1 MRAIRYGTEPPV
13 PGWRA
18 LRATPPGLP
27 RSRRG
32 RPRLR
37 AGSLASAALHIAAIA
52 LLVLLGTRG
61 SAPPE
66 EQAAPSF
73 AIQFT
78 DGSEQSASPPAPASQ
93 PPASQPQVNLGGSA
107 MEAPPQPEDQP
118 AEQLPR
124 PAPRYGTALRPTA
137 RNNPF
142 AHVVPFDL
150 RPQARQQQRSFAG
163 NGRGLNLFAG
173 PVVAN
178 GRLQDSITHVMGS
191 HGASDWGEALRE
203 FVEEHK
209 YYPREAAENG
219 EQGSAVLRVTVSRD
233 GTVKRLVLVSSSG
246 SHLLDAA
253 WMAVFRDNRL
263 PPFNDDMPGGE
274 ITFNYELDYSLI
286 YRN

>member
-1 MRAIRYGTEPPV
+1 MRAIRYQVEPAV
-13 PGWRA
+13 TGWRA

-27 RSRRG
+27 RSRWR
-32 RPRLR
+32 RTKLQTE
-37 AGSLASAALHIAAIA
+37 SLASAVLHMAAVA
-52 LLVLLGTRG
+52 VLVLLGAKG
-61 SAPPE
+61 AAPPE
-66 EQAAPSF
+66 EQSAPSF

-78 DGSEQSASPPAPASQ
+78 NGSEQAAGPPTPASQ
-93 PPASQPQVNLGGSA
+93 PEVNLGGSE
-107 MEAPPQPEDQP
+107 MEAPPQTEDRP
-118 AEQLPR
+118 AEAVPP
-124 PAPRYGTALRPTA
+124 PARHYGTALRPRT
-137 RNNPF
+137 NNPF

-150 RPQARQQQRSFAG
+150 RQQSPQQQRSFAG

-178 GRLQDSITHVMGS
+178 GRLQDSVRHVIGS
-191 HGASDWGEALRE
+191 HGSSDWGEALRE

-209 YYPREAAENG
+209 YYPREAADNG

-233 GTVKRLVLVSSSG
+233 GTVKRLTLVSSSG

-263 PPFNDDMPGGE
+263 PPFNDDMPDSE
-274 ITFNYELDYSLI
+274 VTFNYELDYSLI